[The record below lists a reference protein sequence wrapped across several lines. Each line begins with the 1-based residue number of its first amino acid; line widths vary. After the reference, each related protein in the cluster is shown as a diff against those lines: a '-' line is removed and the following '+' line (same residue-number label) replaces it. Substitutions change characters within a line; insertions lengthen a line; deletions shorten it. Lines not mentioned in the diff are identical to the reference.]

1 MVNQMPFSCV
11 LVDDNTDFLVS
22 AAQLLESQGAEVIG
36 VASTSAEALRLAET
50 LRPDVALVDI
60 ELDKEDGIEL
70 AQELAARTPSTQVV
84 LISSY
89 ERDDLSD
96 LIVDSPAVGFLPKP
110 VLSASA
116 IDSLL
121 RR

>member
-1 MVNQMPFSCV
+1 MRLRCV
-11 LVDDNTDFLVS
+11 LVDDSKDFLAS
-22 AAQLLESQGAEVIG
+22 AAQLLESQGVDVVG
-36 VASTSAEALRLAET
+36 VASTTAEALRLTEKFE
-50 LRPDVALVDI
+50 PEVALVDI
-60 ELDKEDGIEL
+60 ELDQEDGIEL
-70 AQELAARTPSTQVV
+70 AELLAARTPSTRVV

-96 LIVDSPAVGFLPKP
+96 LISDSPAIGFLPKP

-121 RR
+121 RRSNR

>member
-1 MVNQMPFSCV
+1 MPLRCM
-11 LVDDNTDFLVS
+11 LVDDNNEFLAS
-22 AAQLLESQGAEVIG
+22 AAQLLDSQGVDVVG
-36 VASTSAEALRLAET
+36 TASTTAEGVRLAET

-60 ELDKEDGIEL
+60 ELDNEDGFALAEEL
-70 AQELAARTPSTQVV
+70 TARIPSTQVV

-96 LIVDSPAVGFLPKP
+96 LIADSPAVGFLPKRL
-110 VLSASA
+110 LSASA

-121 RR
+121 GR